1 MAKLPPQESIKLN
14 LSICISLISSFSP
27 HMLGCVWVCVLDR
40 YSKVRQTGV
49 CHTDRKTIGLCFD
62 LQSLPVVTDTGVPPR
77 GGERKAV
84 AWPAEPHLHPG
95 LYTASL
101 NIPDGGCHA
110 PSDLHCFPVDAI
122 VRFVFQVLWVS
133 CGHLW
138 SWQTDLSLVPSLLWL
153 IGYKVVESCWIT
165 TDR

>member
-1 MAKLPPQESIKLN
+1 MYHIIFFTP
-14 LSICISLISSFSP
+14 
-27 HMLGCVWVCVLDR
+27 CVWVCVLDR

-84 AWPAEPHLHPG
+84 AWPAEPHLHPH

-110 PSDLHCFPVDAI
+110 PCDLHCFPVDAI
-122 VRFVFQVLWVS
+122 VRFVF
-133 CGHLW
+133 H
-138 SWQTDLSLVPSLLWL
+138 PSSKGLMWPPTEL
-153 IGYKVVESCWIT
+153 
-165 TDR
+165 TDRPLFGSQPPFLNLDWAQDSWVNRLW